1 MTIVLNIASK
11 AIVYSRHGKIAFPA
25 LLTNNTGGIRVMTTL
40 TLVKKTSFTVASLAT
55 TILLSICTPVR
66 AFMFGTSGIQFDR
79 DTSINF
85 TFDQSHGGYQSSLW
99 VAQDPLKDNGYTNI
113 ARLFYE
119 TKPSDNGSADD
130 WKGSFGR
137 AVTSENGSI
146 TQTFKFLENQTYALL
161 LWSDTGTGKQFEQYA
176 SSSTFMNSPEWFAA
190 GTQFRRNEC
199 LVAGCQQAVFGDFKL
214 DYSSN
219 DSFTNI
225 NGGKGPEQYSLLT
238 MAQLAQGTKISFD
251 DAGGNDLDFQD
262 FTVSAQ
268 LGPEPVK
275 LLTMAQ
281 RAQGTKISSGIVEG
295 NDRDFQDFTVSAELA
310 PEPVTVF
317 GTILGLGALAAARSK
332 KKRQQQPE
340 K

>member
-1 MTIVLNIASK
+1 
-11 AIVYSRHGKIAFPA
+11 
-25 LLTNNTGGIRVMTTL
+25 MTTL

-85 TFDQSHGGYQSSLW
+85 TFEQSHGNYQSSLL
-99 VAQDPLKDNGYTNI
+99 VAKYQVDEKGTSYGNIFPPLFQEI
-113 ARLFYE
+113 
-119 TKPSDNGSADD
+119 KPSDNGAADES
-130 WKGSFGR
+130 KGSFGN
-137 AVTSENGSI
+137 AVTSDNGSI
-146 TQTFKFLENQTYALL
+146 TQTFTFLQNQTYALL
-161 LWSDTGTGKQFEQYA
+161 LWSDSGTGNQFEQYA
-176 SSSTFMNSPEWFAA
+176 SSSTFMNSPAWFAA
-190 GTQFRRNEC
+190 NNQFRRDDC

-214 DYSSN
+214 DYNSP
-219 DSFTNI
+219 DSFTSV

-251 DAGGNDLDFQD
+251 DAGG
-262 FTVSAQ
+262 
-268 LGPEPVK
+268 
-275 LLTMAQ
+275 
-281 RAQGTKISSGIVEG
+281 G

-317 GTILGLGALAAARSK
+317 GTMLGIGALAAARGK